1 MYMWKLTLVW
11 SMYYTYV
18 KLLKFIVMGM
28 STLVEA

>member
-1 MYMWKLTLVW
+1 MDMWKLTLVW
-11 SMYYTYV
+11 SMYNTYV